1 MALHTVPI
9 IYSNHFF
16 QFTVFRFCDCH
27 CVRRKTTSGM
37 WFQEVSAGCDGR
49 PPLYMYRSFGCQKGS
64 WLDGWG
70 TGWPFVPLVLDL
82 LITHDRFGSS
92 SDPSLNLGLNGHL
105 HYPNDIDKSLN
116 EAAADKIRKYRAD
129 YSNNPPSAVSFL
141 HAISS
146 TSGRLHSEFIRL
158 LFLQDHR
165 ETDHFFTASGVQLA
179 QQNRGLFHFHL
190 VTFRPPRKQKS
201 AAPLPRLKLYV
212 SIWMLMGCLSLQKHI
227 LTHHTRKHLVY

>member
-1 MALHTVPI
+1 M
-9 IYSNHFF
+9 
-16 QFTVFRFCDCH
+16 
-27 CVRRKTTSGM
+27 
-37 WFQEVSAGCDGR
+37 
-49 PPLYMYRSFGCQKGS
+49 
-64 WLDGWG
+64 
-70 TGWPFVPLVLDL
+70 PLVLDL

-158 LFLQDHR
+158 LFLQTHR
-165 ETDHFFTASGVQLA
+165 ETDRFFATSGVQLV
-179 QQNRGLFHFHL
+179 QRDRGLFHFRLAAFFAILKVKVGSTLAKATASRINLNIDGTSITSHL
-190 VTFRPPRKQKS
+190 QTSR
-201 AAPLPRLKLYV
+201 LLKL
-212 SIWMLMGCLSLQKHI
+212 SLALAFLIHNKHQS
-227 LTHHTRKHLVY
+227 VFYDD